1 MSLKKVLTMTEHEM
15 VQDCY
20 NKLNNLGYYKEIYLE
35 VPYMSRCI
43 DMILVKNDD
52 EIISIEFKL
61 SNWKKALKQAKTHRY
76 GANKAYICMPEPARG
91 FKQEFIDAL
100 KELGI
105 GLYKYNPGADMPFKT
120 EVEAI
125 EPIER
130 WQPRMDLLKTMIY
143 A

>member
-1 MSLKKVLTMTEHEM
+1 MTENEM

-20 NKLNNLGYYKEIYLE
+20 NKLNNLGYYKEIHLE

-76 GANKAYICMPEPARG
+76 GANQAYICMPKPARG

-100 KELGI
+100 EEQGI
-105 GLYKYNPGADMPFKT
+105 GLYQYKPDAEMPFKT

-130 WQPRMDLLKTMIY
+130 WQPRMDLLRTMIY